1 MKLRRGSVIA
11 LILSPLAVG
20 LILATILQSTGVANP
35 VLRFQAR
42 ADLGTLILIAGS
54 ILTAGVFGFWL
65 SRRRTN
71 AHLRIAV
78 EKANEEAR
86 GERRRFLR
94 QLDHELKNPL
104 TALQAELAYLADSVP
119 MTKDDKI
126 LHDMNDQVERI
137 GRLITDMRKL
147 AQIEE
152 QAIEREPVD
161 IGELL
166 QEVVEAVQD
175 HPGFSER
182 RLHLTLLQSPW
193 KLPPLLGDRGLL
205 WLACF
210 NLVDNALKFTPP
222 SSEIEVRAF
231 EVSPWLVVEV
241 ADNGPGIPEEDLPHI
256 FEELHRGKN
265 ARGCPGSGLGLAL
278 VRAIVARHE
287 GEVSVRS
294 RPGRGTVFTM
304 RLPLAA

>member
-20 LILATILQSTGVANP
+20 LILAIFLQSPGVTNP
-35 VLRFQAR
+35 VLRFQIR
-42 ADLGTLILIAGS
+42 ADLGTLILIAGGL
-54 ILTAGVFGFWL
+54 LTASALGFW
-65 SRRRTN
+65 SFRRRANTR
-71 AHLRIAV
+71 LRMAV
-78 EKANEEAR
+78 ENVREEAK

-104 TALQAELAYLADSVP
+104 TALQAELAYLAEGVP
-119 MTKDDKI
+119 IEQTGKV
-126 LHDMNDQVERI
+126 LRDMNDQAERI
-137 GRLITDMRKL
+137 GRLITDLRKL

-152 QAIEREPVD
+152 QAFEREPVD

-175 HPGFSER
+175 HPGLPER
-182 RLHLTLLQSPW
+182 CLHLTLLQSPW
-193 KLPPLLGDRGLL
+193 KLPPVPGDRGLL

-241 ADNGPGIPEEDLPHI
+241 TDNGPGIPPEDLPYI
-256 FEELHRGKN
+256 FEEFYRGKN
-265 ARGCPGSGLGLAL
+265 VRGCPGSGLGLAL
-278 VRAIVARHE
+278 VRAIMARH
-287 GEVSVRS
+287 GGDIAVRS
-294 RPGRGTVFTM
+294 RSGQGTVFTL
-304 RLPLAA
+304 RLPLAS